1 MVSIKNPNFKS
12 RNRAVSVATK
22 SRAQRQKSEAQRK
35 SGISKDAIRR
45 GARPGFRPTSGPG
58 KELSKK
64 QQKRRD
70 RALARALKRKQEE
83 SGEVEMKDAAQ
94 VKTKEVKKSDDSMQ
108 VDDDAIN

>member
-12 RNRAVSVATK
+12 KTRAVAVATK
-22 SRAQRQKSEAQRK
+22 NRAQRQKSEAQRK
-35 SGISKDAIRR
+35 SGISKNAIRR

-70 RALARALKRKQEE
+70 RALAHELKRKQAEE
-83 SGEVEMKDAAQ
+83 GEVEMKG
-94 VKTKEVKKSDDSMQ
+94 EFL
-108 VDDDAIN
+108 